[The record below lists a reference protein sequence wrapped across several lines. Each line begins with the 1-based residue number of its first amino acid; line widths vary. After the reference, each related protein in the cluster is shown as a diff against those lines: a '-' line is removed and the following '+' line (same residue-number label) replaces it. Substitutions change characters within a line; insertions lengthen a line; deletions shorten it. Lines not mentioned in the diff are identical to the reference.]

1 MSIANYFTFARL
13 LLSPLFLLVYL
24 KYEALGITPTALPYV
39 LFILLSILE
48 LSDAFDGYIARKYN
62 QVTDLGKILDP
73 MADSILR
80 ITVFLAFTQDPVNL
94 PIFLVFIFLYRDS
107 MISMLRTLCALKGFA
122 LAASMKGKIKSI
134 MQAFAAFTIILLMIP
149 HSLGMLDTSTFELLS
164 LWIVSIA
171 AAYSVY
177 SGIDYFV
184 NHRSTIAKML

>member
-24 KYEALGITPTALPYV
+24 KYEALGITSTGLPYV
-39 LFILLSILE
+39 LFILLGILE
-48 LSDAFDGYIARKYN
+48 LSDALDGYIARKYN

-94 PIFLVFIFLYRDS
+94 PIFLIFIFLYRDS

-134 MQAFAAFTIILLMIP
+134 MQAFAAFIIILLMIP
-149 HSLGMLDTSTFELLS
+149 HSLGVLDTSTFESLS

-177 SGIDYFV
+177 SGVDYFV